1 LVAEASPFY
10 AFSFSSLHCKYRRL
24 NATVLVRRYLPP
36 SHHWPS
42 LETKRAIIF
51 YYYITTLLAGN
62 THNVKGREKLGQPH
76 VKN

>member
-1 LVAEASPFY
+1 MLQYLSEDI
-10 AFSFSSLHCKYRRL
+10 SLPL
-24 NATVLVRRYLPP
+24 NTGL
-36 SHHWPS
+36 PS

-62 THNVKGREKLGQPH
+62 THNVERDDKLGSITR